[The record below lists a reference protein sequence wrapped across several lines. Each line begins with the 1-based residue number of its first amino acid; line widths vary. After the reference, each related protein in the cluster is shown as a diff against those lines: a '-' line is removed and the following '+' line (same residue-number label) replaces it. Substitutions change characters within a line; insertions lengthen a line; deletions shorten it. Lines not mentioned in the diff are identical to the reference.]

1 MLSNSIIDFLSGLPV
16 IGWIIERLRERSSK
30 LFLTTILSALA
41 AFGVIGP
48 EVPGQV
54 SEIVEVGQELV
65 DETGAAIDSTQG
77 GVEVIIE
84 DGKTII
90 DDAQRRGLTF
100 WQKLGI
106 WGSLVSGLFGF
117 GAKDARNGEEYE
129 MVIREMEKDIQHLQ
143 AQAR

>member
-16 IGWIIERLRERSSK
+16 VGWIIERLRERSSK

-54 SEIVEVGQELV
+54 DQIVDVGQELV

-77 GVEVIIE
+77 SVEVIID
-84 DGKTII
+84 DGKAIVEDTK
-90 DDAQRRGLTF
+90 RRGLNF
-100 WQKLGI
+100 WQQLGI
-106 WGSLVSGLFGF
+106 WGALISGLFGF

-129 MVIREMEKDIQHLQ
+129 MIIREMSKDIEHLQ